1 MGAVEI
7 YNRGRW
13 GAVCIGGGDTAQFTI
28 DAQVA
33 CRQLGFRF
41 GVMFQVGES
50 SRFPY
55 DYIEYSFGQDD
66 GIPSD
71 FAWASEVVCTG
82 TEERLDRCL
91 FTEGS
96 DNTLGGLPDEGVLDS
111 CFRTLPVVCTQF
123 ELIGALTAVSFFA
136 ATMVCIRPY
145 GSFGMHC
152 GVLAMQCAVEEA
164 THALL
169 ATWRFASSQRFLR
182 CHVNTCWLVSEARI
196 TLQTFR
202 LGNTFCYSCMERP
215 YENSACKAAVQNPCW
230 RARSLEL
237 FSQQACPFLHC

>member
-123 ELIGALTAVSFFA
+123 ELIGALTAVCFFA

-145 GSFGMHC
+145 ASFGMHC
-152 GVLAMQCAVEEA
+152 GVRAMQCAVEEA
-164 THALL
+164 THAFL

-182 CHVNTCWLVSEARI
+182 CHVNTCWLV
-196 TLQTFR
+196 QR
-202 LGNTFCYSCMERP
+202 LESLCRHSGLATHSATP
-215 YENSACKAAVQNPCW
+215 YESAIGHRPSAIRKLCLQSGSTESMLESQILGAV
-230 RARSLEL
+230 
-237 FSQQACPFLHC
+237 